1 MMRNRLLSAA
11 TLCIALISTA
21 SSAQTVSVEAEGTAP
36 LQADMAAA
44 RDEALWDAKRNAV
57 ERAAGLMVRS
67 RTVARNFSEAE
78 DLIVAR
84 TEGVLRS
91 FEYIPNS
98 ETVQKIGGASVLTL
112 RIRARVELAP
122 LLDRLAANRQL
133 YDDLERP
140 TLRLVEAGS
149 AGGPAAEILT
159 EALRRDGFSVV
170 TGRGQVEI
178 VLSAAPVPTL
188 AKGDASSPYGLGET
202 VSACRTRLE
211 LALWNRADDSLLGR
225 FSSQAVGFSF
235 AGDTAARTDA
245 VQRAAQSVL
254 TEHGASITR
263 LLLTAWTR
271 ERIEGHA
278 VQLRVEGISPASAS
292 SMALWLQQLRGT
304 VGEVHT
310 QTSGGRTVFRFRT
323 RLDNRTLQARLSQ
336 FGAESI
342 PLVLVSSDGPLMEY
356 RSPRPA
362 AGAQKGGADRRKGTP

>member
-1 MMRNRLLSAA
+1 
-11 TLCIALISTA
+11 
-21 SSAQTVSVEAEGTAP
+21 
-36 LQADMAAA
+36 
-44 RDEALWDAKRNAV
+44 
-57 ERAAGLMVRS
+57 
-67 RTVARNFSEAE
+67 
-78 DLIVAR
+78 
-84 TEGVLRS
+84 
-91 FEYIPNS
+91 
-98 ETVQKIGGASVLTL
+98 
-112 RIRARVELAP
+112 
-122 LLDRLAANRQL
+122 
-133 YDDLERP
+133 
-140 TLRLVEAGS
+140 
-149 AGGPAAEILT
+149 
-159 EALRRDGFSVV
+159 
-170 TGRGQVEI
+170 
-178 VLSAAPVPTL
+178 
-188 AKGDASSPYGLGET
+188 
-202 VSACRTRLE
+202 
-211 LALWNRADDSLLGR
+211 
-225 FSSQAVGFSF
+225 VGFSF